1 MHLFFFKQSNKL
13 EKIPAGAFDNL
24 RNLRELYLQNNNLNN
39 EGIDNETFRWEW
51 NQNPPGVQ
59 ISHPLLPKQF

>member
-1 MHLFFFKQSNKL
+1 MFLLIHEYSKKTTTQGLHFFFFKQSNKL

-39 EGIDNETFRWEW
+39 EGIDNETFRWE
-51 NQNPPGVQ
+51 
-59 ISHPLLPKQF
+59 